1 MATDQLV
8 RNEASNDQ
16 ERVEHGLGRG
26 DRPVSGRGRQL
37 DEAHFGDG
45 TAKIDELCRDHEDA
59 VLILEH
65 PLAVEDPLVAGTHDP
80 PIAVSVVGVQVQEF
94 HSASVRPGHD
104 SYPLSP
110 AIVFVPPQ
118 ATSSIY
124 S

>member
-16 ERVEHGLGRG
+16 EYVEHGLGRG
-26 DRPVSGRGRQL
+26 DRPVAGRRRQL

-45 TAKIDELCRDHEDA
+45 AAKIDELCRDHEDA

-65 PLAVEDPLVAGTHDP
+65 PLAFEDSRVAGTHDP
-80 PIAVSVVGVQVQEF
+80 PIAVSVAGVQVQEF